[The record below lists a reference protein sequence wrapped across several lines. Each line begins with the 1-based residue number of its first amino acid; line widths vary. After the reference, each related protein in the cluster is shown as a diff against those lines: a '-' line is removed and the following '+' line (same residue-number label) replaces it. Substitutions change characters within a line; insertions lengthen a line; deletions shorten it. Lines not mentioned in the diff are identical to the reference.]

1 MGLYRRENGVF
12 HLTITYKNRRIQRS
26 TGTTNKRKAERIYA
40 QVLADVHEGQWFKV
54 ESKHRTF
61 EELRER
67 YMTDYAIPNKA
78 PRTVMKDTDTFNQ
91 LAKYF
96 AGHVLSEITPQAIA
110 GYKKYRREMGIKV
123 STLAKELELLRATL
137 NVAVREWEWMD
148 VNPFTKVRIEQPR
161 DNNYRWLTIDE
172 EDALVSKCADRI
184 KGIVI
189 FALNTGMRQDEIL
202 SLKWQDVDMVR
213 KTLIVVKSKNGEQ
226 RTLPLN
232 KAAMNILLSKG
243 KIRHISGM
251 VFPSQAGTKINPG
264 NLRRAFNSAR
274 DKSGIDHVRFHD
286 LRHTFAT
293 RLVQAGVDLYA
304 VKELLGHKSIKMT
317 MRYAHH
323 YPESLRYGVD
333 ILDKIKAGD
342 ASVCFKSASGQKK
355 GATGTP

>member
-1 MGLYRRENGVF
+1 MGLYRRENGTF

-26 TGTTNKRKAERIYA
+26 TGTANKRKAERIYA
-40 QVLADVHEGQWFKV
+40 QVLADVHEGQWFKI

-67 YMTDYAIPNKA
+67 YMSDYAIPNKA
-78 PRTVMKDTDTFNQ
+78 PRTVLKDIDTFNQ
-91 LAKYF
+91 LAKYL
-96 AGHVLSEITPQAIA
+96 AGYVLADITPQSIA
-110 GYKKYRREMGIKV
+110 GYKKYRRDMSIKV
-123 STLAKELELLRATL
+123 STLAKELELLRAAL
-137 NVAVREWEWMD
+137 NVALREWDWLD
-148 VNPFTKVRIEQPR
+148 VTPFAKVRIEQPK
-161 DNNYRWLTIDE
+161 NGTYRWLTIE
-172 EDALVSKCADRI
+172 EADTLLSKCGDWIRE
-184 KGIVI
+184 IVQL
-189 FALNTGMRQDEIL
+189 ALNTGMRQNEIL
-202 SLKWQDVDMVR
+202 SLKWRDVNLDR
-213 KTLIVVKSKNGEQ
+213 GTLTIVESKNGEQ

-232 KAAMNILLSKG
+232 KAVMAVLEAKG
-243 KIRHISGM
+243 KIRHISGL

-342 ASVCFKSASGQKK
+342 ASICFKSASVAQKR
-355 GATGTP
+355 G